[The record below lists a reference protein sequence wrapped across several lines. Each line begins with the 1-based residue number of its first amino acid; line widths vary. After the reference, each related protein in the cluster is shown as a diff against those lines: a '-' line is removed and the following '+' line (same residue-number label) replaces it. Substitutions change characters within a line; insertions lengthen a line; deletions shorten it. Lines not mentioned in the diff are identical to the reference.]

1 MKKIF
6 VSLFL
11 AGIVV
16 CHTNAQTAVE
26 GNKFLDNWS
35 IGISAGGTTPL
46 THYSFF
52 GNLRP
57 ITGIELNKQ
66 LTPVSAWRQ
75 LGALT
80 LHKAGPLST
89 VPMSACWGW

>member
-35 IGISAGGTTPL
+35 IGISA
-46 THYSFF
+46 
-52 GNLRP
+52 
-57 ITGIELNKQ
+57 
-66 LTPVSAWRQ
+66 
-75 LGALT
+75 
-80 LHKAGPLST
+80 
-89 VPMSACWGW
+89 